1 MTSARKIYID
11 LNPPILRQAV
21 AEQVA
26 LVENTVFTQ
35 TEAEA
40 DCLIVERERDSSAA
54 QLVLGKGGMAVPVRL
69 GAVTDQVRYLLSTR
83 ARFEVKDG
91 APLDLGVFVL
101 HAAEGILRLKDGSGE
116 VRLTDKERFFLEALH
131 EAGAKG
137 LDRKTL
143 LSLVWGYA
151 DTAETHTLETHLYRL
166 RQKLEPLG
174 QSNFI
179 LSEDGT
185 YRINT

>member
-1 MTSARKIYID
+1 MSARKIFID
-11 LNPPILRQAV
+11 INPPILRQAV

-26 LVENTVFTQ
+26 LIENTVLCAD
-35 TEAEA
+35 ENEA
-40 DCLIVERERDSSAA
+40 DCLIVERERTGATA
-54 QLVLGKGGMAVPVRL
+54 QLVIGKGGMQTPVRL

-83 ARFEVKDG
+83 TRFEAKDG
-91 APLDLGVFVL
+91 APLDLGTFVL
-101 HAAEGILRLKDGSGE
+101 HAAEGVLRLKDGGGE

-131 EAGAKG
+131 EAGAQG

-166 RQKLEPLG
+166 RQKLEPFG

-179 LSEDGT
+179 LSEDGI